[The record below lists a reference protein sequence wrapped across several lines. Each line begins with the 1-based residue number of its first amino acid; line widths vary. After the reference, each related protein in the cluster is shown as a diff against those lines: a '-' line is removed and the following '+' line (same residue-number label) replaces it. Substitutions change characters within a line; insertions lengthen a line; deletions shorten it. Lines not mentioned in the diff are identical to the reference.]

1 MATAVAAISKVL
13 REESDGWH
21 VYSEAGKHLGGPYSK
36 SDAEERL
43 RQIEHFKAR
52 QKSVIAKAL
61 QGENLRRLN
70 AEWSERILKSI
81 DMVVLKYNRCHDAN
95 GKFCSTGGGGG
106 SSVLAAEA
114 FGEATYDGT
123 QAAGYKFLRIAEG
136 QGMLEE
142 GALSQRQRD
151 AIQDYVGESYS
162 WINTQLRN
170 GTPENLTGQAART
183 CSTLASL
190 TKKSTLPE
198 DVTVYR
204 GMSDIGGIQPGVTI
218 KDLGFVSTSVGAH
231 VAGKFAL
238 ESEKPV
244 LFAITL
250 RKGSK
255 GLALSEFGENEI
267 LLPPGSK
274 FKVVSVQQHSG
285 FQTRKGT
292 KNVTIVHAEY
302 LSGGS
307 GGASGKRIAKQ
318 THKPDRLTWDPGD
331 LEVEASVQKYN
342 RCHDA
347 NGKFCSTGGGAGGL
361 KIKATRNRAWH
372 GEQVETKTKLS
383 KLESGALGEQIAI
396 AYLQSKGMKDAR
408 TLNVQR
414 NNFPVDLVHD
424 HGVIEVKTGLVSNGK
439 SAQQWRATIGQP
451 GKKEA
456 AWLKTASKEQK
467 AAWNRKKQQAILARK
482 QKAVDEVSKQ
492 LGKRVKAST
501 MGIIINPDT
510 KRADI
515 YVFKGFH
522 LRVAWNSPQAKKAYV
537 GSVQYE

>member
-95 GKFCSTGGGGG
+95 GKFCSTGGG
-106 SSVLAAEA
+106 
-114 FGEATYDGT
+114 
-123 QAAGYKFLRIAEG
+123 
-136 QGMLEE
+136 
-142 GALSQRQRD
+142 
-151 AIQDYVGESYS
+151 
-162 WINTQLRN
+162 
-170 GTPENLTGQAART
+170 
-183 CSTLASL
+183 
-190 TKKSTLPE
+190 
-198 DVTVYR
+198 
-204 GMSDIGGIQPGVTI
+204 
-218 KDLGFVSTSVGAH
+218 
-231 VAGKFAL
+231 
-238 ESEKPV
+238 
-244 LFAITL
+244 
-250 RKGSK
+250 
-255 GLALSEFGENEI
+255 
-267 LLPPGSK
+267 
-274 FKVVSVQQHSG
+274 
-285 FQTRKGT
+285 
-292 KNVTIVHAEY
+292 
-302 LSGGS
+302 
-307 GGASGKRIAKQ
+307 
-318 THKPDRLTWDPGD
+318 
-331 LEVEASVQKYN
+331 
-342 RCHDA
+342 
-347 NGKFCSTGGGAGGL
+347 AGGL

-396 AYLQSKGMKDAR
+396 AYLKSKGMKDAR

-414 NNFPVDLVHD
+414 NNFPVDLIQD
-424 HGVIEVKTGLVSNGK
+424 HSVVEVKTGLVSNGK

-467 AAWNRKKQQAILARK
+467 AAWNLKKQQAILARK